1 MDVLVPLDVRTS
13 FEQVKESFEQVSKQ
27 RRGHACS
34 GW

>member
-13 FEQVKESFEQVSKQ
+13 FELVKESFEQASNQLLPV
-27 RRGHACS
+27 ACS